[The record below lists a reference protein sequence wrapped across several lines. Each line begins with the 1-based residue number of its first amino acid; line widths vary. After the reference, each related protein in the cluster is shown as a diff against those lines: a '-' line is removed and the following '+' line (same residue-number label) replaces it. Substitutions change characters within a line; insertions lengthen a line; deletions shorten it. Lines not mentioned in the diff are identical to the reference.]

1 MNAITEVPHAALS
14 TEDQQLVAQFLT
26 TNAGFIGPDPLILN
40 DHKFGA
46 RSALEEQALAAPI
59 DLHLFQEIRNRLI
72 SILDENFEI
81 SEQTVAAPAAKF
93 ADLCTAFMTSI
104 GDVALL
110 SNRGVAGF
118 AVVMHYPVRH
128 ILKYFANDPS
138 VGLREGDAF
147 IVNDAR
153 FGGIHNPDQSMVMPL
168 FHQGKLVAWTVCAM
182 HEGEIGARAPG
193 GMGPTIES
201 PYEEG
206 FRGSPIKI
214 AENFRLKA
222 DLVTLIQNAVR
233 EKEVMLVDIRARLA
247 TCVRLA
253 EALTKTIHEYG
264 LLPVIGSMRHTL
276 ELVADETARRIRAL
290 PKGTVR
296 TTLYMDSTTRETALI
311 KFNVAL
317 TSEGHRIVADLRGS
331 SPEISNRAQNCP
343 ITASK
348 IGLMQAL
355 MSFFWPD
362 LPKSPAVLQHFDVIA
377 DPKSMVNCSYEA
389 PNAMNVMTGFKLI
402 TAMEVL
408 MSKLC
413 FSVPT
418 KYATIKAPWYN
429 QPAGMMYG
437 GETQYGHEV
446 GNICADLNGMAG
458 GARANRDGEHS
469 ICANFAQMN
478 DIGESEDTEEDLP
491 VVMLSSKKFTLDV
504 GSFGKFR
511 GGSGYQTMYSR
522 FGRQNFGFQAITTGS
537 KFPSTIGL
545 FGGYACP
552 TYPLTKIKGIN
563 IFEELKEKTGSFNV
577 DVVEL
582 LQERPFRGATYETVH
597 GSLEFELAFEGELY
611 VLHQGAGGAYGDVLE
626 RAPELVAKDLK
637 EGLISTWT
645 ARHIYCVAVDEKTLG
660 VDLARTQTMR
670 TEERQQRRTRGRCW
684 DEFVAKEVTKSP
696 PIGILFFGNWNDSKE
711 VYGGMYRAL
720 PGQFPREIY
729 MPDSKMIYEAV
740 LRQKA
745 QAGASNENEIEYR
758 ALEKEFNEPLAWHS
772 LRKLGRLT
780 RLNMAFIGR
789 SIGAGVRSFMQP
801 SENRKDYFLNGVGQA
816 MSRFMHDAGP
826 TFIKLGQVWSM
837 RPDVLGTQ
845 ITRQLASL
853 QDNVAALPTDII
865 VAIIERSLGKPIS
878 ELFLEF
884 DRKPLAAGSVAQVHK
899 AVLKDG
905 RVVAVKVK
913 RPNLEERISDDLGA
927 LSSLLAL
934 ASKLV
939 PGVREIKPI
948 ETINELGRAVRGQM
962 NFRAEVRNN
971 RRFAQELKHLDWL
984 RLPKIYDELCSDDVI
999 TMEFIQG
1006 DSPSIYVKKRGAYA
1020 PEMAEKVYRMYI
1032 DMAFRNRFLHADLH
1046 AGNIM
1051 IDENERVVL
1060 IDTGLAHDFPSY
1072 YVKRYLRIYLCI
1084 AAVDGYLQIDNYF
1097 SGRNHL
1103 ITPEAKKALGFD
1115 MHVMYQKWDKHRQ
1128 KDLTVLWLR
1137 VMVLMR
1143 KHRVTMDRE
1152 LLMMMISDITMSGV
1166 VHQFDPAFDVVE
1178 FVRHEIPRLIF
1189 NDGKLALN
1197 DPYLLAASRR
1207 DLLKDI
1213 RTAMGMEVPDVDFAA
1228 QS

>member
-1 MNAITEVPHAALS
+1 MNAITELPHTALS
-14 TEDQQLVAQFLT
+14 NEDQKLITQFLT
-26 TNAGFIGPDPLILN
+26 SNAGFIGPDPLILN
-40 DHKFGA
+40 DHKFGP
-46 RSALEEQALAAPI
+46 RSELEEQALAGPV
-59 DLHLFQEIRNRLI
+59 DLHLFQEIRNRMT

-93 ADLCTAFMTSI
+93 ADLCTAFMTGI

-138 VGLREGDAF
+138 VGVREGDAF

-153 FGGIHNPDQSMVMPL
+153 FGGIHNPDQSMVMPY
-168 FHQGKLVAWTVCAM
+168 FHKGKLVAWTVCAM
-182 HEGEIGARAPG
+182 HEGEVGARAPG
-193 GMGPTIES
+193 GMGPSIES

-222 DLVTLIQNAVR
+222 DLVTLIQNSVR

-247 TCVRLA
+247 TCIRLA
-253 EALTKTIHEYG
+253 ESLTKTIREYG
-264 LLPVIGSMRHTL
+264 LLPVVGSMRHTL
-276 ELVADETARRIRAL
+276 ELVADETARRIQAL

-296 TTLYMDSTTRETALI
+296 AVFYVDSTTRETALL

-317 TSEGHRIVADLRGS
+317 VSEGHRVVVDMRGS
-331 SPEISNRAQNCP
+331 APEIANRAVNCP

-362 LPKSPAVLQHFDVIA
+362 LPKSPALLQHFDVVA
-377 DPKSMVNCSYEA
+377 DPKSLVNCSYEA

-408 MSKLC
+408 MAKLC
-413 FSVPT
+413 YSVPT

-478 DIGESEDTEEDLP
+478 DIGESEDTEEGLP
-491 VVMLSSKKFTLDV
+491 VVMLSSKKFTPDV

-511 GGSGYQTMYSR
+511 GGSGYQTMYTR

-537 KFPSTIGL
+537 KFPSTVGL

-563 IFEELKEKTGSFNV
+563 IFEELKEKPENFNV

-582 LQERPFRGATYETVH
+582 LKRRPFRGASYETVP
-597 GSLEFELAFEGELY
+597 GSLEFELAYEGELY
-611 VLHQGAGGAYGDVLE
+611 VLHQGAGGAYGDVLD

-645 ARHIYCVAVDEKTLG
+645 ARHIYFVAIDEKTFG
-660 VDLARTQTMR
+660 VDVAQTQALRTG
-670 TEERQQRRTRGRCW
+670 ERKSRRTRGRSW
-684 DEFVAKEVTKSP
+684 SEFLAKEVTKSP
-696 PIGILFFGNWNDSKE
+696 PVGVLFFGNWNSSKE
-711 VYGGMYRAL
+711 VYGGMHRAL
-720 PGQFPREIY
+720 PGEFPREIH

-740 LRQKA
+740 LRQKTVSDVS
-745 QAGASNENEIEYR
+745 GGNEIEYQE
-758 ALEKEFNEPLAWHS
+758 LEKEFNEPLALHS

-780 RLNMAFIGR
+780 RLSCAFAGR
-789 SIGAGVRSFMQP
+789 AIGASIRSLAQP
-801 SENRKDYFLNGVGQA
+801 AAMRRDYFLNGVGQA
-816 MSRFMHDAGP
+816 MARFMHDAGP

-837 RPDVLGTQ
+837 RPDLLGTQ
-845 ITRQLASL
+845 ITQQLASL
-853 QDNVAALPTDII
+853 QDNVPPLAVDTII
-865 VAIIERSLGKPIS
+865 SIIERSLGKPLH
-878 ELFLEF
+878 ELYRDF

-899 AVLKDG
+899 AVLMDG
-905 RVVAVKVK
+905 RSVAVKVK
-913 RPNLEERISDDLGA
+913 RPNLEARISDDLGA

-939 PGVREIKPI
+939 PGVRETKPI

-962 NFRAEVRNN
+962 NFRAEVQNN
-971 RRFAQELKHLDWL
+971 RRFAKELKHLDWL
-984 RLPKIYDELCSDDVI
+984 RLPEIYDDLCSDEVI
-999 TMEFIQG
+999 TMEFIKG
-1006 DSPSIYVKKRGAYA
+1006 ISPSAYVKKRGSYA
-1020 PEMAEKVYRMYI
+1020 PEMAEKIYRMYI

-1051 IDENERVVL
+1051 IDENDRVVL
-1060 IDTGLAHDFPSY
+1060 IDTGLAHQFPSY

-1084 AAVDGYLQIDNYF
+1084 AAVDGYMQIDNYY

-1103 ITPEAKKALGFD
+1103 ITPEAKKAVGYD
-1115 MHVMYQKWDKHRQ
+1115 MHVMYQKWDKNRQ

-1137 VMVLMR
+1137 VMVLLR
-1143 KHRVTMDRE
+1143 KHKVSLDRE

-1166 VHQFDPAFDVVE
+1166 VHEFDPAFDVVE

-1213 RTAMGMEVPDVDFAA
+1213 RAAMGMEVPDVDFSA
-1228 QS
+1228 Q

>member
-1 MNAITEVPHAALS
+1 MNAFNDIPPAELS
-14 TEDQQLVAQFLT
+14 GEEQQLVAQFLT
-26 TNAGFIGPDPLILN
+26 SNAGFVGPDPLILN
-40 DHKFGA
+40 DHKFGP
-46 RSALEEQALAAPI
+46 RSAQEEQALQEPI
-59 DLHLFQEIRNRLI
+59 DLHLFQEIRNRLT
-72 SILDENFEI
+72 SVLDENFEI

-93 ADLCTAFMTSI
+93 ADLCTAFMTGA

-110 SNRGVAGF
+110 SNRGVSGF

-153 FGGIHNPDQSMVMPL
+153 FGGIHSPDQSMVMPF
-168 FHQGKLVAWTVCAM
+168 FHEGKLVAWTVCAM
-182 HEGEIGARAPG
+182 HEGEVGARAPG

-222 DLVTLIQNAVR
+222 DIVTLIQNAVR

-247 TCVRLA
+247 TCIRLA
-253 EALTKTIHEYG
+253 ESLTKTIHEFG
-264 LLPVIGSMRHTL
+264 LLPVLGAMRHTL
-276 ELVADETARRIRAL
+276 ELVAEETARRIEAL
-290 PKGTVR
+290 PRGTVR
-296 TTLYMDSTTRETALI
+296 TAFYIDSTTRETALL

-317 TSEGHRIVADLRGS
+317 KCEGHRMVVDLRGS
-331 SPEISNRAQNCP
+331 APEIANRSLNCP

-362 LPKSPAVLQHFDVIA
+362 LPKSPAVLQHFDVLA

-389 PNAMNVMTGFKLI
+389 PIAMNVMTGFKLI

-408 MSKLC
+408 MAKLS

-418 KYATIKAPWYN
+418 KFATIKAPWYN

-491 VVMLSSKKFTLDV
+491 VVMLSSKKFTPDV

-511 GGSGYQTMYSR
+511 GGSGYQTMYTR

-537 KFPSTIGL
+537 KFPSTVGL

-552 TYPLTKIKGIN
+552 TYPLVKVKGIN
-563 IFEELKEKTGSFNV
+563 VFDELKEKPQHFNV

-582 LQERPFRGATYETVH
+582 LSKRPFRGASYETVP

-611 VLHQGAGGAYGDVLE
+611 VLHQGAGGAYGDVLD
-626 RAPELVAKDLK
+626 RAPELVVKDLK
-637 EGLISTWT
+637 EGLISSWT
-645 ARHIYCVAVDEKTLG
+645 ARHIYQVAVNDDTFA
-660 VDLARTQTMR
+660 VDLASTQR
-670 TEERQQRRTRGRCW
+670 LREEERQRRRTRGKRW
-684 DEFVAKEVTKSP
+684 ADFVANDVTRSP
-696 PIGILFFGNWNDSKE
+696 PIGVMFFGCWNDSQE
-711 VYGGMYRAL
+711 IYGGMYRAL

-740 LRQKA
+740 LHQKKVSGTA
-745 QAGASNENEIEYR
+745 VEEQMEYQ

-780 RLNMAFIGR
+780 GLNMVLAGR
-789 SIGAGVRSFMQP
+789 AAGVGLRSLLQP
-801 SENRKDYFLNGVGQA
+801 AATRRDYFLTGVGKALSQ
-816 MSRFMHDAGP
+816 FMHDAGP

-837 RPDVLGTQ
+837 RPDLLGTQ
-845 ITRQLASL
+845 ITRELANL
-853 QDNVAALPTDII
+853 QDNVTPMPSDTI
-865 VAIIERSLGKPIS
+865 VAIIERSLGKPVS
-878 ELFLEF
+878 ELYREF

-905 RVVAVKVK
+905 RAVVVKVK
-913 RPNLEERISDDLGA
+913 RPNLDERISADLGA

-939 PGVREIKPI
+939 PGVRDIRPI

-962 NFRAEVRNN
+962 NFRAEVKNN
-971 RRFAQELKHLDWL
+971 RRFAHELRHLDWL
-984 RLPKIYDELCSDDVI
+984 RLPQIHDELCSDDVI
-999 TMEFIQG
+999 TMEYIRG
-1006 DSPSIYVKKRGAYA
+1006 LSPSAYVKKRGSYA
-1020 PEMAEKVYRMYI
+1020 PELAEKIYRMYI

-1051 IDENERVVL
+1051 IDENDRVVL
-1060 IDTGLAHDFPSY
+1060 IDTGLAHEFPNY

-1084 AAVDGYLQIDNYF
+1084 AAVDGYLQIDNYY
-1097 SGRNHL
+1097 SGRTHL

-1115 MHVMYQKWDKHRQ
+1115 MHVMYQKWDKNRQ

-1137 VMVLMR
+1137 VMVLLR
-1143 KHRVTMDRE
+1143 KHKVVMDRE
-1152 LLMMMISDITMSGV
+1152 LMMMMISDITMSGV
-1166 VHQFDPAFDVVE
+1166 VHEFDPAFDVVE

-1197 DPYLLAASRR
+1197 DPYLLSASRR

-1213 RTAMGMEVPDVDFAA
+1213 RTAMGMEVPDIDFAA
-1228 QS
+1228 QA